1 MCAAC
6 NVVAD
11 VARQRQTDAKT
22 PLALGAQGALV
33 LHLDTAR
40 DGVLLPALV
49 SDLLE
54 CTGIKSLDDRTHSM
68 QTILASATRG
78 SLATLGCLMKH
89 LKRVIELTW
98 KNKATPATLA
108 DVFAPIVFRTGDGDA
123 ATLSRKKITF
133 KTLLAMDE
141 DEWDALQ
148 RRT

>member
-68 QTILASATRG
+68 QTVHCMHVLLWSA
-78 SLATLGCLMKH
+78 LCVH
-89 LKRVIELTW
+89 LLRL
-98 KNKATPATLA
+98 
-108 DVFAPIVFRTGDGDA
+108 
-123 ATLSRKKITF
+123 KKTF
-133 KTLLAMDE
+133 SHMHCT
-141 DEWDALQ
+141 
-148 RRT
+148 